1 MLITIHGNNI
11 THTFTSPGCYSI
23 TSTISNQISL
33 ETQTIEI
40 CAQDLFIEL
49 FSNHDE
55 CVIKTPQNGNSINF
69 QANSN
74 GKINWEFGDGAKK
87 YNHLSTSHNYYN
99 SGNFTVSLTA
109 SSMVQNKTV
118 GLEFIVCIKE
128 WEIVE
133 VFELLVVQGV
143 KIEDLVDPGGGESFI
158 WLVGSAEDTVT
169 GVYSFDEIGV
179 FAVLRADFE
188 SFQAFELS
196 ITQKLINLI
205 FFKFTRFHLWGSTIL
220 RVLLSLEYNLIFS
233 VKQWFSTRQVL

>member
-1 MLITIHGNNI
+1 M
-11 THTFTSPGCYSI
+11 
-23 TSTISNQISL
+23 
-33 ETQTIEI
+33 
-40 CAQDLFIEL
+40 
-49 FSNHDE
+49 
-55 CVIKTPQNGNSINF
+55 IKTPQNGNSINF

-109 SSMVQNKTV
+109 SSLVQNKTV

-196 ITQKLINLI
+196 ITQKLINVI
-205 FFKFTRFHLWGSTIL
+205 FFKFTRFHLRGSTFL